1 MEYRVA
7 NFKFALIKVL
17 VEAGAAIDPV
27 RCLFN
32 TLCIQTIEFFV
43 KKFDMVKVC
52 CAGPLLAVCR
62 AC

>member
-1 MEYRVA
+1 
-7 NFKFALIKVL
+7 VL